1 MPYET
6 EHLIRLDGLKT
17 LAELTKSQIDTLT
30 GLEENLRTQI
40 LALTARYDADIT
52 EATEDSEV
60 IDGRIDSWGNEHG
73 SLGTNIR
80 NGQLRLSD
88 AINELSTLLQ
98 AQIQGLS
105 EVRLEGLIEDTA
117 AHERRRQEISQEA
130 ETRFESDSLLQEQVQ
145 ELSEA
150 CLRIS
155 VMLSGIKE
163 ALREMKEE

>member
-17 LAELTKSQIDTLT
+17 LAELTKSQIDILT
-30 GLEENLRTQI
+30 SLEENLRTQI